1 MSFKYIERIYELLKT
16 IETEECENIKKAVDM
31 LYECVKN
38 KSTIYTFGASHAGI
52 LSEELYYRAGGLML
66 LIPYSEESLC
76 STQAPSP

>member
-16 IETEECENIKKAVDM
+16 IETEECENIKKAIDM

-52 LSEELYYRAGGLML
+52 LSE
-66 LIPYSEESLC
+66 
-76 STQAPSP
+76 